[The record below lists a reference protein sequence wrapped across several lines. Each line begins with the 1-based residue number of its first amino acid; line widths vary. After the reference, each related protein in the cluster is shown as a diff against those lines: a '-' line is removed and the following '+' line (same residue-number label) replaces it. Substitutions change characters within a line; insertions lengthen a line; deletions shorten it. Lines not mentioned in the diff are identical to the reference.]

1 MPPGGSRT
9 TEDPRTDVPIAEALP
24 EILRDRDLSL
34 RTLAA
39 TIGMSA
45 SHLSRAL
52 RGKGGRHLSL
62 AAVEAIAAVVEL
74 PPSYFREYRTE
85 LAVAGVR
92 ADIALADRVFDSL
105 KRT

>member
-1 MPPGGSRT
+1 
-9 TEDPRTDVPIAEALP
+9 
-24 EILRDRDLSL
+24 
-34 RTLAA
+34 
-39 TIGMSA
+39 MSA

-85 LAVAGVR
+85 LAVVAVR
-92 ADIALADRVFDSL
+92 ADIALTDCVFDSL